1 MSTINHHR
9 TEQEHHVFRNWA
21 PGVRRRCQPLTIEIE
36 RDTLIGMI
44 DSITSMHT
52 TMQQA
57 QLMQQVQTSVMARA
71 IETAEMQ
78 GQAMVD
84 LIAVSSLSGSS
95 QVFTDPMLGQN
106 VDTFA

>member
-1 MSTINHHR
+1 MASHLSDIRSRMRYTG
-9 TEQEHHVFRNWA
+9 T
-21 PGVRRRCQPLTIEIE
+21 
-36 RDTLIGMI
+36 MI
-44 DSITSMHT
+44 ASITSMHT

-71 IETAEMQ
+71 IETAEVQ

-84 LIAVSSLSGSS
+84 LIAVSSLAGQS
-95 QVFTDPMLGQN
+95 QVLTDPMLGQN

>member
-1 MSTINHHR
+1 MMASHLSDIRSRMRYTVNM
-9 TEQEHHVFRNWA
+9 
-21 PGVRRRCQPLTIEIE
+21 IE
-36 RDTLIGMI
+36 
-44 DSITSMHT
+44 SITSMHT

-71 IETAEMQ
+71 IETAEVQ

-84 LIAVSSLSGSS
+84 LIAVSSLPGPS
-95 QVFTDPMLGQN
+95 QLLTDPMLGQN